1 MKNKYLRR
9 SHISE
14 GKFREITRLFSSDLD
29 ATQIAEVAK
38 LNRNTIN
45 AILSKIRARIVS
57 LAEKESFAIGEIE
70 IDESDYTL
78 QNLHC
83 LHICMKQ
90 KSFFP

>member
-1 MKNKYLRR
+1 MLNKYLRR

-14 GKFREITRLFSSDLD
+14 GKFREIIRLFSADLD

-45 AILSKIRARIVS
+45 AILSKIRARIAS

-70 IDESDYTL
+70 IDESYYTL
-78 QNLHC
+78 QNLRFC
-83 LHICMKQ
+83 RV
-90 KSFFP
+90 